1 MAILRPLC
9 RCIALVLATP
19 WILLFLIGRL
29 LGRPDRAIE
38 NLSQSL
44 ALLPGNI
51 VSLVRCAFYRFA
63 LAHCHP
69 TAQISFGTLVSKTAA
84 RFGKHIYIGHYCHI
98 GWVDIQDDVLIGP
111 GVQIPSG
118 PNTHGFTSLDRL
130 IRDQPGKL
138 QQITIGRDSWIGAGA
153 IILANVS
160 EQSVVA
166 AGSVVTKTFPPRSI
180 LGGVPAKLIGTRD
193 GQSDPSKETSAL
205 PSTGE

>member
-1 MAILRPLC
+1 MALLRPIC

-19 WILLFLIGRL
+19 WILLFLIGRM
-29 LGRPDRAIE
+29 LGRPDRAVE

-44 ALLPGNI
+44 ALLPGI
-51 VSLVRCAFYRFA
+51 SGSLVRCAFYRVA

-84 RFGKHIYIGHYCHI
+84 RFGRHTYIGHYCHI

-118 PNTHGFTSLDRL
+118 PNTHGFSSLDRP

-138 QQITIGRDSWIGAGA
+138 QQIVIGRDSWIGAGT

-180 LGGVPAKLIGTRD
+180 LGGIPAKVIGTRD
-193 GQSDPSKETSAL
+193 GQLMTPNQTPTPPTA
-205 PSTGE
+205 GE

>member
-19 WILLFLIGRL
+19 WILLLLIGRL
-29 LGRPDRAIE
+29 LGRPDRAVE

-44 ALLPGNI
+44 ALLPGTI
-51 VSLVRCAFYRFA
+51 GSLVRCAFYRVA

-84 RFGKHIYIGHYCHI
+84 RFGKHSYIGHYCHI

-111 GVQIPSG
+111 AVQIPSG
-118 PNTHGFTSLDRL
+118 PNTHGFASLDRL

-138 QQITIGRDSWIGAGA
+138 QQIVIGRDSWIGAGA
-153 IILANVS
+153 IILADVS
-160 EQSVVA
+160 EGSVVA

-180 LGGVPAKLIGTRD
+180 LGGVPAKVIGSRD
-193 GQSDPSKETSAL
+193 GK
-205 PSTGE
+205 STASNESSPPPASGE

>member
-1 MAILRPLC
+1 MAILRPIC

-44 ALLPGNI
+44 SLLPGKI
-51 VSLVRCAFYRFA
+51 GSLVRCAFYRVA

-69 TAQISFGTLVSKTAA
+69 TAQISFGTLVSKTAS

-118 PNTHGFTSLDRL
+118 PNTHGFTSLDRP

-180 LGGVPAKLIGTRD
+180 LGGVPAKVIGTRD
-193 GQSDPSKETSAL
+193 DQSTASNQTQIPPAA
-205 PSTGE
+205 GE